1 MSDQTSSRPRRRGG
15 TSAAP
20 PVPGPPELGR
30 RRWLILAVIGVAQL
44 MVVLDATIVNI
55 ALPSAQRALGFS
67 TTDRQWIITAYA
79 LAFGGL
85 LVVGGRLSDLLGR
98 KRTFIAGLIGFAAAS
113 AAGGGRRRA
122 RLRYPGRRPGCAG
135 RVRRAADTSALAL
148 LVTTFTDPRERG
160 KALGIFT
167 AIAGGGGAIGL
178 ILGGVLTE
186 YLSWRWCLYVNVAFA
201 AAALAGAIPLVR
213 NQPRNAGARLDV
225 PGGLLAVSGLIG
237 IVYGFSQAAGDGW
250 ASASTVG
257 PIAAGVVLLGAFVLV
272 ESRVARPLVPLGII
286 ADRTRGTAYLGALVA
301 GIGLIGTFLLI
312 TYYLQGVLGFSP
324 LRAGLAFLPFV
335 TGIIVSANFVSNV
348 GLSRFGPKMVVPAG
362 MILATAAAGLLTGI
376 GVHGGYGSSVA
387 PALVLMGLGLG
398 GVVTSAFSLGPAG
411 ARPADAGVAAALVN
425 SSNQVGGSLG
435 AALLNTIA
443 ASTAARYLTH
453 SVPRVSLPSATVHG
467 DIVVFTFLA
476 ILFAAGAIVTALL
489 YPRREARG
497 GTAVSRV
504 RVRLGRRTRTGGL
517 APCRASSASRSSAG
531 CELRSCCRPGR
542 NL

>member
-1 MSDQTSSRPRRRGG
+1 MGDETSSRPRRRGG

-20 PVPGPPELGR
+20 SVPGPSVPGPSVPGPAVPAAAASPELGR

-98 KRTFIAGLIGFAAAS
+98 KRTFVAGLIGFAAAS
-113 AAGGGRRRA
+113 AAGGAAPGFATLVAARA
-122 RLRYPGRRPGCAG
+122 VQGGFGALLAP
-135 RVRRAADTSALAL
+135 SALAL

-201 AAALAGAIPLVR
+201 AAALAGATPLVR

-225 PGGLLAVSGLIG
+225 PGGLLAASGLIG
-237 IVYGFSQAAGDGW
+237 IVYGFSQAAVDGW

-257 PIAAGVVLLGAFVLV
+257 PIAVGVVLLGAFVLV

-286 ADRTRGTAYLGALVA
+286 ADRTRGTAYLGALIA

-335 TGIIVSANFVSNV
+335 AGIIVSANFVSNV
-348 GLSRFGPKMVVPAG
+348 GLGRFGPKMVVPAG

-443 ASTAARYLTH
+443 ASAAARYLTH
-453 SVPRVSLPSATVHG
+453 NVPHVSLPSATVHG
-467 DIVVFTFLA
+467 DIVAFTFLA

-489 YPRREARG
+489 YPRRV
-497 GTAVSRV
+497 AVPR
-504 RVRLGRRTRTGGL
+504 
-517 APCRASSASRSSAG
+517 
-531 CELRSCCRPGR
+531 
-542 NL
+542 